1 MNIYKLLINILILYY
16 KMADLNTNMISLV
29 KKTLPEI
36 DLKLS
41 NKIIEHIQDV
51 TNITPIERN
60 TIHHILNTYY
70 CSYEALENLRKYIK
84 TSYYHIIDGKQYD
97 RSLLLL
103 ADNLVKGQGDG
114 RISEEDMKKLVKS
127 ALDGNRITDCE
138 KKTLCFISNQYNT
151 TDNAKSYLET
161 YFK

>member
-1 MNIYKLLINILILYY
+1 MN
-16 KMADLNTNMISLV
+16 DLNNNMISLV

-41 NKIIEHIQDV
+41 NQIIECITDV
-51 TNITPIERN
+51 TNITNIERN
-60 TIHHILNTYY
+60 SIEYILNTYY
-70 CSYEALENLRKYIK
+70 CNYEAIENLRKYIK
-84 TSYYHIIDGKQYD
+84 TSYYQIIEGERYD

-114 RISEEDMKKLVKS
+114 RISEADMKKLVES

-138 KKTLCFISNQYNT
+138 KKTLKFISKQYNT
-151 TDNAKSYLET
+151 TNNAKSYLEN
-161 YFK
+161 YLQK

>member
-1 MNIYKLLINILILYY
+1 MN
-16 KMADLNTNMISLV
+16 DLNNNMISLV

-41 NKIIEHIQDV
+41 NKIIECIEDV
-51 TNITPIERN
+51 TAITVSEKNSIEY
-60 TIHHILNTYY
+60 ILNTYF
-70 CSYEALENLRKYIK
+70 CSYEAIENLRKYIK
-84 TSYYHIIDGKQYD
+84 TSYYQVIEGERYD

-114 RISEEDMKKLVKS
+114 RISEDDMKKLVES

-138 KKTLCFISNQYNT
+138 KKTLKFISKQYNT
-151 TDNAKSYLET
+151 ADNAKTYLQN

>member
-1 MNIYKLLINILILYY
+1 MN
-16 KMADLNTNMISLV
+16 DLNNNMISLV

-41 NKIIEHIQDV
+41 NKIIECINDV
-51 TNITPIERN
+51 TAITDNEKN

-84 TSYYHIIDGKQYD
+84 TSYYKIIEEEKYD

-103 ADNLVKGQGDG
+103 AENLVKGQGDG
-114 RISEEDMKKLVKS
+114 RISEADMVKLEKS
-127 ALDGNRITDCE
+127 ALDGNRITECE
-138 KKTLCFISNQYNT
+138 KKTLIFITEQYNT
-151 TDNAKSYLET
+151 TDTAKEYLT
-161 YFK
+161 ISLKYY

>member
-1 MNIYKLLINILILYY
+1 MN
-16 KMADLNTNMISLV
+16 DLNNNMISLV

-41 NKIIEHIQDV
+41 NQIIECITDV
-51 TNITPIERN
+51 TNITNIERN
-60 TIHHILNTYY
+60 SIEYILNTYF
-70 CSYEALENLRKYIK
+70 CSYEAIENLRKYIK
-84 TSYYHIIDGKQYD
+84 TSYYQVIEGERYD

-114 RISEEDMKKLVKS
+114 RISEMDMKKLVES

-138 KKTLCFISNQYNT
+138 KKTLKFISKQYNT
-151 TDNAKSYLET
+151 TDNGKEYLQK
-161 YFK
+161 YFS

>member
-1 MNIYKLLINILILYY
+1 MN
-16 KMADLNTNMISLV
+16 DLNNNIISLV

-41 NKIIEHIQDV
+41 NQIIKCIEDV
-51 TNITPIERN
+51 TNITN
-60 TIHHILNTYY
+60 TEKNSIQYILNTYY
-70 CSYEALENLRKYIK
+70 CSYEAIENLRKYIK
-84 TSYYHIIDGKQYD
+84 TSYYQVIEGERYD

-114 RISEEDMKKLVKS
+114 RISENDMKKLVES

-138 KKTLCFISNQYNT
+138 KKTLKFISKQYNT
-151 TDNAKSYLET
+151 TDNGKSYLEN
-161 YFK
+161 YLQK

>member
-1 MNIYKLLINILILYY
+1 MN
-16 KMADLNTNMISLV
+16 DLNNNMISLV

-41 NKIIEHIQDV
+41 NKIIECIKDV
-51 TNITPIERN
+51 TNITNTEKNSIEY
-60 TIHHILNTYY
+60 ILNTYY
-70 CSYEALENLRKYIK
+70 CNYEAIENLRKYIK
-84 TSYYHIIDGKQYD
+84 TSYYQVIEGERYD

-103 ADNLVKGQGDG
+103 SDNLVKGQGDG
-114 RISEEDMKKLVKS
+114 RISEADMKKLVET
-127 ALDGNRITDCE
+127 ALDGNKITDCE
-138 KKTLCFISNQYNT
+138 KKTLKFISNQYNT

>member
-1 MNIYKLLINILILYY
+1 MN
-16 KMADLNTNMISLV
+16 DLNNNMISLI

-41 NKIIEHIQDV
+41 NQIIECIEDV
-51 TNITPIERN
+51 TNITNTEKNSIEY
-60 TIHHILNTYY
+60 ILNTYF
-70 CSYEALENLRKYIK
+70 CSYEAIENLRKYIK
-84 TSYYHIIDGKQYD
+84 TSYYKVIEGERYD

-114 RISEEDMKKLVKS
+114 RISEVDMKKLVVS

-138 KKTLCFISNQYNT
+138 KKTLKFISKQYNT
-151 TDNAKSYLET
+151 TDNGKSYLEN
-161 YFK
+161 YLKK